1 MATTSLNLV
10 YYASVAKGTMIVAE
24 HINAVYDIASVALDF
39 LEKLPPLHSRF
50 TYTTSRRIFAS
61 LMDGSFTYCAI
72 VDEALGKANAFTFLE
87 RVRDEFNQLLRS
99 RGCGLDGQGLEA
111 HSLVAAFAPAY
122 RHLVKPLVGVPQKE
136 MDPTEE
142 QEEAEEMLAE
152 HNEYGDGYNSQ
163 GHTFLQRNNINEAS
177 DHSKNPARL
186 SEPPSEPLTKKT
198 AKPDKRGLR
207 DQVVE
212 VKAIMMTNSGR
223 MLDKS
228 QKLEVIVDSRSSPCP
243 NRHMMKSGSMRSSR
257 REMISHMWWRNVK
270 LVLIFD
276 LIICLI
282 LLAIWLGVCQGFH
295 CVKEEM

>member
-1 MATTSLNLV
+1 
-10 YYASVAKGTMIVAE
+10 
-24 HINAVYDIASVALDF
+24 
-39 LEKLPPLHSRF
+39 
-50 TYTTSRRIFAS
+50 
-61 LMDGSFTYCAI
+61 
-72 VDEALGKANAFTFLE
+72 
-87 RVRDEFNQLLRS
+87 
-99 RGCGLDGQGLEA
+99 
-111 HSLVAAFAPAY
+111 
-122 RHLVKPLVGVPQKE
+122 
-136 MDPTEE
+136 
-142 QEEAEEMLAE
+142 
-152 HNEYGDGYNSQ
+152 
-163 GHTFLQRNNINEAS
+163 
-177 DHSKNPARL
+177 
-186 SEPPSEPLTKKT
+186 
-198 AKPDKRGLR
+198 
-207 DQVVE
+207 VVE